1 MQETRVPSLVW
12 EDPICLKAANCM
24 PQLLSPHSGALKL
37 QLLKPIH
44 LEPTLRSKRSNCNGK
59 LAHLNED

>member
-24 PQLLSPHSGALKL
+24 PQRPQAATPEAHTPRAYAPQQEKQL
-37 QLLKPIH
+37 QWEARAPQ
-44 LEPTLRSKRSNCNGK
+44 
-59 LAHLNED
+59 